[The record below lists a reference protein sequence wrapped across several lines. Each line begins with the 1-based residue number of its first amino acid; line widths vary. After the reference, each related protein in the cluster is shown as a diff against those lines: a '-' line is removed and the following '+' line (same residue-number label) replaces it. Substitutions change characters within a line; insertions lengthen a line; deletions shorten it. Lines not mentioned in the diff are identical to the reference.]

1 MLASWISVD
10 AVGGIDRK
18 LVASLLALDLA
29 LLAFRLFAVVDASRG
44 GWAVGLAALVAL
56 TAAPH
61 VAAGY
66 LTVRSYEVLDHVF
79 ADEEPC
85 GDACDRDAVLLAGAD
100 APLPPST
107 VNEDAWERMLDEPVA
122 GGGAPLDRSAHV
134 LAGRKPAKTQPW
146 TTILLLG
153 TDEGPGNWGA
163 RTDTIILAAIQHGTG
178 RAAAFGIPRNLAQVP
193 LGADG
198 KPFKEPL
205 NALYGFSGGGKQGA
219 TALKQA
225 VSSLLGIR
233 VDYYALVNLLG
244 FADLVDALGGVE
256 IDVKE
261 RLVDEVTRPA
271 WGEPKPRIDVV
282 PGRTY
287 RFYGREALA
296 YVRSRKDSSD
306 YTRMARQR
314 CFLSALADQL
324 DPVRVLRNF
333 GSLAKTVEANVHTDI
348 PLNRLPSLVRL
359 VECGRAEG
367 DADGHVRLRLL
378 LRPPRQGPFA
388 GAEPQPD
395 ADDGARGDPESGI
408 AGARRQGE
416 DHARELLTAGRASAC
431 SRTTSSATR
440 STFRRASTQTAHDSI
455 SSPTYPC
462 SSHWVSPSEARRSAE
477 ATRPRRPATSGT
489 SGISQVRY

>member
-1 MLASWISVD
+1 MVLPGAGQLYLGSRRLGFILLGITAAALLAALAFASWIHVD
-10 AVGGIDRK
+10 ALWGIDRR
-18 LVASLLALDLA
+18 LVAAILVADLA
-29 LLAFRLFAVVDASRG
+29 LLAFRVFAVVNASHG
-44 GWAVGLAALVAL
+44 SWAAGLAALVAL

-66 LTVRSYEVLDHVF
+66 LTVRSYNVLENVF

-85 GDACDRDAVLLAGAD
+85 GTACDRGSVLLAHVVV
-100 APLPPST
+100 PLPQWVPK
-107 VNEDAWERMLDEPVA
+107 DAWEWALVERLGPGEVAPLERSPELVAEAEPV
-122 GGGAPLDRSAHV
+122 
-134 LAGRKPAKTQPW
+134 KTKPW

-163 RTDTIILAAIQHGTG
+163 RTDTMILAAIQHDTG
-178 RAAAFGIPRNLAQVP
+178 RAAVFGVPRNLAQVP
-193 LGADG
+193 LGVGA
-198 KPFKEPL
+198 KPFNEPL
-205 NALYGFSGGGKQGA
+205 NALYGLSGGGEEGT

-233 VDYYALVNLLG
+233 VDYYAMVNLVG

-256 IDVKE
+256 IAVKE

-271 WGEPKPRIDVV
+271 WGEAKPRIDVV

-314 CFLSALADQL
+314 CFLSAMADQL

-333 GSLAKTVEANVHTDI
+333 GSLAKTIETNVHTDI

-359 VECGRAEG
+359 VGSIDSKETLTVTFGSDYVFGRQRRG
-367 DADGHVRLRLL
+367 NYPVPVVGRIQTTVRLAI
-378 LRPPRQGPFA
+378 LRP
-388 GAEPQPD
+388 
-395 ADDGARGDPESGI
+395 
-408 AGARRQGE
+408 
-416 DHARELLTAGRASAC
+416 ELLKLTGQAK
-431 SRTTSSATR
+431 TTS
-440 STFRRASTQTAHDSI
+440 QT
-455 SSPTYPC
+455 C
-462 SSHWVSPSEARRSAE
+462 
-477 ATRPRRPATSGT
+477 
-489 SGISQVRY
+489 

>member
-1 MLASWISVD
+1 MVLPGAGQLYMGARRRGFILVAITAAALLAVLVLASWISVD
-10 AVGGIDRK
+10 AVWGVDRR
-18 LVASLLALDLA
+18 LVATILAADLA

-44 GWAVGLAALVAL
+44 SWAAGLAALVAL

-66 LTVRSYEVLDHVF
+66 LTVRGYSVLENVF

-85 GDACDRDAVLLAGAD
+85 GTACDRGSVLLAHVVV
-100 APLPPST
+100 PLPQWVPR
-107 VNEDAWERMLDEPVA
+107 DAWELALVERLGPGET
-122 GGGAPLDRSAHV
+122 APLEADARV
-134 LAGRKPAKTQPW
+134 LADAKPAKTRPW

-163 RTDTIILAAIQHGTG
+163 RTDTIILAAIQHRTG

-193 LGADG
+193 LGGGA

-205 NALYGFSGGGKQGA
+205 NALYGRSGGGEEGT

-233 VDYYALVNLLG
+233 VDYYAMVNLVG

-256 IDVKE
+256 IAVKE

-271 WGEPKPRIDVV
+271 WGEPKPSIDVV
-282 PGRTY
+282 PGHTY

-296 YVRSRKDSSD
+296 YVRSRKASSD

-314 CFLSALADQL
+314 CFLSAMADQL
-324 DPVRVLRNF
+324 DPVRVLRHF
-333 GSLAKTVEANVHTDI
+333 GSLAKTIETNVHTDI

-359 VECGRAEG
+359 VSSVDSKETLTVTFGFDYFFGRQRTGNYPVPNLGRMQTTVRQAILTPELLKKTGRAK
-367 DADGHVRLRLL
+367 
-378 LRPPRQGPFA
+378 
-388 GAEPQPD
+388 
-395 ADDGARGDPESGI
+395 
-408 AGARRQGE
+408 
-416 DHARELLTAGRASAC
+416 TA
-431 SRTTSSATR
+431 
-440 STFRRASTQTAHDSI
+440 
-455 SSPTYPC
+455 
-462 SSHWVSPSEARRSAE
+462 
-477 ATRPRRPATSGT
+477 
-489 SGISQVRY
+489 SQSC